1 VDGPLAVRR
10 RVVGQPRLVT
20 RPWPQMSGPTGL
32 HAGQRGRAVAACCA
46 TINFGTCRISALML
60 MRMCGPGRV
69 RIASGGDDNHF
80 AGYASLTDVS
90 KRGRNLVER
99 EGAVDV
105 DPDVPG
111 NA

>member
-1 VDGPLAVRR
+1 
-10 RVVGQPRLVT
+10 
-20 RPWPQMSGPTGL
+20 
-32 HAGQRGRAVAACCA
+32 
-46 TINFGTCRISALML
+46 ML